1 MMKEGLITV
10 NHRKEGVDCF
20 FFFLVLLLFSPHEPA
35 EGDDEQPVSF

>member
-20 FFFLVLLLFSPHEPA
+20 FFFSIPFVFPA
-35 EGDDEQPVSF
+35 